1 MTLSGFE
8 MIYFKSMEKLVIN
21 SANEELVA
29 KESLEKSKFE
39 GLLTQDDFFKEIEG
53 VDEANSF
60 RVFLSAKFNFLNNN
74 EKTAEQN
81 YERNPLL
88 KEYRDLQNKSYII
101 DKFMYNEFE
110 FEPGSKE
117 WKEEE
122 KKIDDL
128 NQKAEK
134 ILEDDP
140 GLKRLAQEL
149 GDKWN
154 QATKEKN
161 DFLRDTKAFDKT
173 RIINQVLIPYF
184 NQEKKVD
191 YLSKNGKEEL
201 QKTRDALY
209 EKLEQHPDDEII
221 EKEIKEVEWNL
232 QYFDADLQRETNKFE
247 RMKDRI
253 SSDARSI
260 YSSISP

>member
-1 MTLSGFE
+1 
-8 MIYFKSMEKLVIN
+8 MEKLVRN

-39 GLLTQDDFFKEIEG
+39 GLLPRDDFFKEIED
-53 VDEANSF
+53 VDEANNF
-60 RVFLSAKFNFLNNN
+60 RVFLSTKFNFLNKN

-88 KEYRDLQNKSYII
+88 KEYRGLQNKSYII
-101 DKFMYNEFE
+101 DQFMYNEFE

-140 GLKRLAQEL
+140 ELKKLAKEL

-161 DFLRDTKAFDKT
+161 DFLRDSKAFDKI

-184 NQEKKVD
+184 DQEKKVD
-191 YLSKNGKEEL
+191 HLSRNGKEEL
-201 QKTRDALY
+201 QKTRDTLY
-209 EKLEQHPDDEII
+209 EKLEQHPGNEII
-221 EKEIKEVEWNL
+221 EKEINEIESNL
-232 QYFDADLQRETNKFE
+232 QHFDTDLQREVGKLE
-247 RMKDRI
+247 RMKYRI
-253 SSDARSI
+253 SSDARQI